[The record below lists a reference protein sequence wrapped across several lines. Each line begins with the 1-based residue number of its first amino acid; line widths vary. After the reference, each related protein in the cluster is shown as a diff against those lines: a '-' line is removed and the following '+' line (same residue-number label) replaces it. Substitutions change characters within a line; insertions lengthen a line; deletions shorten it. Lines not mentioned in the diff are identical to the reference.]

1 MADELV
7 VKKENWIESTRQ
19 YLTDIRG
26 EMKRV
31 TWPNRQKVESTT
43 LVVIVS
49 VFAFALYFKVVDTV
63 IDRPWWPRT
72 TSWRTYNGRHG
83 IHARRIM
90 EIAEREPER
99 I

>member
-7 VKKENWIESTRQ
+7 PKKESWIESTRQ

-31 TWPNRQKVESTT
+31 TWPGRKKVESTT

-49 VFAFALYFKVVDTV
+49 VFAFALYFKIVDTV
-63 IDRPWWPRT
+63 IQATVVSGYDRL
-72 TSWRTYNGRHG
+72 SK
-83 IHARRIM
+83 
-90 EIAEREPER
+90 
-99 I
+99 

>member
-7 VKKENWIESTRQ
+7 VKKESWIESTRQ

-49 VFAFALYFKVVDTV
+49 VFAFALYFKIVDTV
-63 IDRPWWPRT
+63 IDKT
-72 TSWRTYNGRHG
+72 VVAGYN
-83 IHARRIM
+83 ALVK
-90 EIAEREPER
+90 
-99 I
+99 